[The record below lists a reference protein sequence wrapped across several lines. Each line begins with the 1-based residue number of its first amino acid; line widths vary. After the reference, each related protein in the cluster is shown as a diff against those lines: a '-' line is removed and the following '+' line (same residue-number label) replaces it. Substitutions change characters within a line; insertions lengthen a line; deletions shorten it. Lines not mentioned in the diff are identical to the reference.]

1 MPLVSYESDISDL
14 DPSFA
19 SKDIAL
25 KSRRKDAGE
34 LYEAIQRV
42 LRQVEAE
49 IQRSEGNGVKALN
62 EGTCHFGLPA
72 VSRPNP
78 VSAMLGLS
86 SSALMARFPYS
97 PIVLGTHD
105 PIHLSHSEQQDD
117 CQPFDSESVKAP
129 LVYASVSRHW
139 RSVALNTPALYTSLC
154 ITPELL
160 REVGNTEV
168 LETIGLSSYLALS
181 RDYLVD
187 IVIDARDQEWDF
199 GDTDA
204 WFSADHMSAAMSV
217 LLPHLGRWRS
227 LSILT
232 DVYDPMGAALRPLE
246 VHLAAYGAPH
256 LESLRL
262 MRCDAYAAH
271 SSITNPESVL
281 PNLRHF
287 TLRGVPAA
295 WAPLAALLPEH
306 LSTLELS
313 FQPLTTQPSIAELA
327 RLLKAAPNLARLVLN
342 GCDSALAFLDPAGV
356 SLPID
361 LEPIHLP
368 SLKSLTLGY
377 TSTLSALAV
386 LHLLAA
392 AQLRTLAL
400 EDASHPAELA
410 LDDAAPLLTAL
421 FPPSTPTVPLFP
433 ALSDLTLRR
442 VHLAG
447 PTPPVRVARLEL
459 VDMTPA
465 ALAFECTQELCVH
478 GPLIAPSAFGVPTA
492 VSLAETGT
500 APRALVEGRGATT
513 PRVVCL
519 HEAAYAPAHAGEVE
533 EFFIA
538 ATRVKL
544 YRRPEEVQHDDDTVM
559 GSDPEC
565 GMSTRR
571 SGLGVSSTTQCL
583 MLDMGKLSA
592 FQYHVGTSLI

>member
-1 MPLVSYESDISDL
+1 MYFRPQPFNQPLD
-14 DPSFA
+14 
-19 SKDIAL
+19 
-25 KSRRKDAGE
+25 
-34 LYEAIQRV
+34 
-42 LRQVEAE
+42 
-49 IQRSEGNGVKALN
+49 
-62 EGTCHFGLPA
+62 
-72 VSRPNP
+72 
-78 VSAMLGLS
+78 
-86 SSALMARFPYS
+86 YS

-139 RSVALNTPALYTSLC
+139 RSVALNTPALYTSLY

-271 SSITNPESVL
+271 SLVAEPDYLFLSSITNPES
-281 PNLRHF
+281 
-287 TLRGVPAA
+287 
-295 WAPLAALLPEH
+295 H

-327 RLLKAAPNLARLVLN
+327 RLLKAAPHLARLVLN

-356 SLPID
+356 SLPTD

-519 HEAAYAPAHAGEVE
+519 HEAAYAPVHAGEVE

-544 YRRPEEVQHDDDTVM
+544 YRRPEEVEDDDDTVM

-565 GMSTRR
+565 GWDEHEAFRV
-571 SGLGVSSTTQCL
+571 GGVFN
-583 MLDMGKLSA
+583 DPVFDARYG
-592 FQYHVGTSLI
+592 YVGQ

>member
-1 MPLVSYESDISDL
+1 MYFRPQPFNQRWPLSES
-14 DPSFA
+14 
-19 SKDIAL
+19 
-25 KSRRKDAGE
+25 
-34 LYEAIQRV
+34 
-42 LRQVEAE
+42 
-49 IQRSEGNGVKALN
+49 
-62 EGTCHFGLPA
+62 
-72 VSRPNP
+72 
-78 VSAMLGLS
+78 
-86 SSALMARFPYS
+86 S
-97 PIVLGTHD
+97 PIDSLPVELLAYIFVLGTHD

-181 RDYLVD
+181 RNYLVD

-227 LSILT
+227 LSIFT
-232 DVYDPMGAALRPLE
+232 DVYDPMRAALRPLE

-271 SSITNPESVL
+271 SLVAEPDYLFLSSITNPESVL
-281 PNLRHF
+281 PNLRHL

-306 LSTLELS
+306 LNTLELS

-327 RLLKAAPNLARLVLN
+327 RLLKAAPHLARLVLN

-356 SLPID
+356 SLPTD

-368 SLKSLTLGY
+368 LLKSLTLGY

-459 VDMTPA
+459 VDMAPA
-465 ALAFECTQELCVH
+465 ALAFECTQELCVR
-478 GPLIAPSAFGVPTA
+478 GPLIAPSAFGVPAA

-500 APRALVEGRGATT
+500 ALRALVEGRGAAA

-519 HEAAYAPAHAGEVE
+519 HEAAYAPTHAGEVE
-533 EFFIA
+533 EFFID

-544 YRRPEEVQHDDDTVM
+544 YRRPEEVEDDEDTVM

-565 GMSTRR
+565 GWDEHEAFKV
-571 SGLGVSSTTQCL
+571 GGVFN
-583 MLDMGKLSA
+583 DPVFDARYG
-592 FQYHVGTSLI
+592 YVG